1 MDKVGQYL
9 GILAL
14 PLIAGG
20 VLAYC
25 AYHRYQERRQK
36 CTSKKA

>member
-9 GILAL
+9 GILFL

-25 AYHRYQERRQK
+25 AYHK
-36 CTSKKA
+36 CLTRKRTKKTHS